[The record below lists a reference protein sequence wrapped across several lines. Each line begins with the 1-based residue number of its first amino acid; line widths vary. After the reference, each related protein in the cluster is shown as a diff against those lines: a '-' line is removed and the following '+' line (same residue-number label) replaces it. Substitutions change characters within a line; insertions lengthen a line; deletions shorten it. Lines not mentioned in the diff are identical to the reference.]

1 MTDAEIASDVSARHG
16 GVHRNSAFPGHSRD
30 GRGWRGQ
37 RDGNLRRDIESDQ
50 IQPASIDLR
59 LGSYAYPVD
68 TSFLPGR
75 GVKVL
80 EKMEDLDPDFQRFKI
95 DLTNGAVLEKGRVYV
110 VPLAEFISLKSE
122 VAAFANPKSSTGR
135 LDILTRLIADGATHF
150 DQVEDGYKGQLYIE
164 IAPRSFSVVVK
175 SGTRLNQLRFRR
187 TRGSAARPITAAD
200 WTDAARRRE
209 HRGHSQRGG
218 AKARVGD
225 RPGML
230 PFTVDLEGARRG
242 DSLIGWRAKK
252 NTTRIDLERRDYDP
266 LDFWEPLYWHKQ
278 PSLTLVP
285 DEFYILMTK
294 EAIAVPPSYA
304 AEMLPYDTRAGEFRV
319 HYAGF
324 FDPGFGWNPATGKA
338 GSSRGVLEVRSHEVP
353 FLLEHGQTVGW
364 LRYER
369 MAQVT
374 VNLVRPGNPLELSGP
389 GAEAREAVP
398 SSSSRAVSTFCRTI
412 TVSTLPLRICSART
426 GRNSRLGAIQ
436 KRAVRFDAFAR
447 AFVDHRVE
455 LAERGVDRRGFLLR
469 VHVALDAVVVDQRD
483 RAWLDAAQQRRRDGD
498 LRSTSGPACRARR
511 RARWSRLR

>member
-1 MTDAEIASDVSARHG
+1 MTDAEIASDVSVRHSVYTG
-16 GVHRNSAFPGHSRD
+16 ILPFQAIREMVD
-30 GRGWRGQ
+30 GKEIVTEIFGA
-37 RDGNLRRDIESDQ
+37 IESDQ

-59 LGSYAYPVD
+59 LGRYAYPVD

-75 GVKVL
+75 DVKVL
-80 EKMEDLDPDFQRFKI
+80 NKMKDLDPDFERFKI
-95 DLTNGAVLEKGRVYV
+95 DLTNGAVLERGRVYV

-150 DQVEDGYKGQLYIE
+150 DQVEDGYEGQLYIE

-187 TRGSAARPITAAD
+187 TRGLEARPIAASEWKGLLD
-200 WTDAARRRE
+200 EGSIVDARSAE
-209 HRGHSQRGG
+209 
-218 AKARVGD
+218 AKARLGNRTGV
-225 RPGML
+225 L
-230 PFTVDLEGARRG
+230 PFTVDLEGAGRG

-252 NTTRIDLERRDYDP
+252 NTKRIDLERRDYDP
-266 LDFWEPLYWHKQ
+266 LDFWEPLYWHKE

-324 FDPGFGWNPATGKA
+324 FDPGFGWNPATGRA

-353 FLLEHGQTVGW
+353 FLLEHEQTVGW

-369 MAQVT
+369 MAESPSALYGQ
-374 VNLVRPGNPLELSGP
+374 EILSNYQGQ
-389 GAEAREAVP
+389 G
-398 SSSSRAVSTFCRTI
+398 
-412 TVSTLPLRICSART
+412 L
-426 GRNSRLGAIQ
+426 
-436 KRAVRFDAFAR
+436 K
-447 AFVDHRVE
+447 
-455 LAERGVDRRGFLLR
+455 LAKQFRQL
-469 VHVALDAVVVDQRD
+469 
-483 RAWLDAAQQRRRDGD
+483 
-498 LRSTSGPACRARR
+498 
-511 RARWSRLR
+511 